1 MEGARHSTTHSTQ
14 KIGQVL
20 PWGVEIKFKV
30 EEEVFLLSALE
41 LMYPESTKSKLRKM
55 LTEGRVLVNE
65 APIYKAKQA
74 LVNGDQIEIINRADA
89 MRKSPPP
96 EPKKQFS
103 KLKIIFEDDFILV
116 VEKPAG
122 LLSVATDKL
131 EKDTLHSRCVDYV
144 KRQSD
149 RAWSH
154 IVHRLDRDTSGVMVF
169 AKNRETKEILQ
180 TQFAQ
185 REVQRMYHALVE
197 GRPEHSEGTDSSWL
211 VEDKHL
217 HVKRV
222 KSTFKGSKQSITHWR
237 IEDQDEFVSLI
248 EINIETG
255 RRHQIRMAMQFL
267 GGPIVGDT
275 IHGATTD
282 PLSRICL
289 HATSLGFTHPYT
301 NDFVQ
306 YESNIPFANRF

>member
-1 MEGARHSTTHSTQ
+1 M
-14 KIGQVL
+14 KL
-20 PWGVEIKFKV
+20 NV
-30 EEEVFLLSALE
+30 EEEIFLLSALE

-55 LTEGRVLVNE
+55 LTEGRVLVNGE
-65 APIYKAKQA
+65 PVYKAKES
-74 LVNGDQIEIINRADA
+74 LVKGNVVTIINRSEA
-89 MRKSPPP
+89 MKKSPPP

-103 KLKIIFEDDFILV
+103 KLKIIFEDEFILV

-144 KRQSD
+144 KRQSE

-169 AKNRETKEILQ
+169 AKNSDIKEILQ

-197 GRPEHSEGTDSSWL
+197 GTPEHSEGTDSSWL

-237 IEDQDEFVSLI
+237 IEDQDEVVSLI
-248 EINIETG
+248 EINIET
-255 RRHQIRMAMQFL
+255 FFNK
-267 GGPIVGDT
+267 
-275 IHGATTD
+275 
-282 PLSRICL
+282 
-289 HATSLGFTHPYT
+289 TSC
-301 NDFVQ
+301 
-306 YESNIPFANRF
+306 

>member
-1 MEGARHSTTHSTQ
+1 M
-14 KIGQVL
+14 KYI
-20 PWGVEIKFKV
+20 V
-30 EEEVFLLSALE
+30 EEELFLLSKLE
-41 LMYPESTKSKLRKM
+41 LIFPESTKSKLRKM
-55 LTEGRVLVNE
+55 LTEGRVLVDGT
-65 APIYKAKQA
+65 PVYKAKE
-74 LVNGDQIEIINRADA
+74 LLTKGNEVMIINRSEA
-89 MRKSPPP
+89 MKKSPPP
-96 EPKKQFS
+96 QPKKEIS
-103 KLKIIFEDDFILV
+103 KLKIIFEDEFILV

-144 KRQSD
+144 KRQSE

-169 AKNRETKEILQ
+169 AKNREIKENLQ
-180 TQFAQ
+180 AQFAQ
-185 REVQRMYHALVE
+185 REVQRIYHALVE
-197 GRPEHSEGTDSSWL
+197 GGPEHSEGTDSSWL

-267 GGPIVGDT
+267 GCPIVGDT
-275 IHGATTD
+275 IHGAKTN
-282 PLSRICL
+282 PLNRICL

-301 NDFVQ
+301 TQFVQ
-306 YESNIPFANRF
+306 YDSNVPFANRFKLDSKPER

>member
-1 MEGARHSTTHSTQ
+1 VEGARHSTTHSTQ
-14 KIGQVL
+14 NTGQGL

-144 KRQSD
+144 KRQSE

-169 AKNRETKEILQ
+169 AKSRETKEILQ

-185 REVQRMYHALVE
+185 REVRRMYHALVE

-267 GGPIVGDT
+267 GCPIVGDT

>member
-1 MEGARHSTTHSTQ
+1 ME
-14 KIGQVL
+14 
-20 PWGVEIKFKV
+20 FNV
-30 EEEVFLLSALE
+30 EEEGLLLPTLA
-41 LMYPESTKSKLRKM
+41 LMYPDSTKSKLRKM

-65 APIYKAKQA
+65 IPVYKAKEI
-74 LVNGDQIEIINRADA
+74 LVKGDKIAIINRSEA
-89 MRKSPPP
+89 MKKSPPP

-103 KLKIIFEDDFILV
+103 RLKILFEDDYILV

-144 KRQSD
+144 KRQSA

-169 AKNRETKEILQ
+169 AKDREIKEHLQ

-185 REVQRMYHALVE
+185 RDVERMYHALVE
-197 GRPEHSEGTDSSWL
+197 GVPESSEGTDSSWL
-211 VEDKHL
+211 VEDKNL

-237 IEDQDEFVSLI
+237 VGDQDDFVSLI
-248 EINIETG
+248 EIKIETG
-255 RRHQIRMAMQFL
+255 RRHQIRMAMQVL
-267 GGPIVGDT
+267 GCPIVGDLV
-275 IHGATTD
+275 HGATTN
-282 PLSRICL
+282 PLNRICL
-289 HATSLGFTHPYT
+289 HATALGFLHPST
-301 NDFVQ
+301 NEFVRYETNVPFVNQVKIDF
-306 YESNIPFANRF
+306 ET